1 MKTIEL
7 ITCGALFA
15 TCTLVSAEDK
25 PNKPPGPPREVPA
38 EVLEK
43 FDKDGD
49 GKLSKEE
56 REAMREERKAKMLEK
71 FDKDGD
77 GKLSDSERET
87 MREAMKAK
95 REELLKK
102 YDANSNGRLDPE
114 EIKAARDAGE
124 ELPDFGEGPG
134 GHKPKPGGPG
144 GKPGK
149 PGKPGGPGGPPPQ
162 P

>member
-7 ITCGALFA
+7 ITCGVFFA
-15 TCTLVSAEDK
+15 TCTLVSAKEK
-25 PNKPPGPPREVPA
+25 PTRPPGPPREVPA
-38 EVLEK
+38 EVLAK

-71 FDKDGD
+71 FDADGD
-77 GKLSDSERET
+77 GKLSDAERET

-102 YDANSNGRLDPE
+102 YDANANGRLDPE

-124 ELPDFGEGPG
+124 EVPDFGGGPG
-134 GHKPKPGGPG
+134 GPKRGGPG
-144 GKPGK
+144 GKPPHGG
-149 PGKPGGPGGPPPQ
+149 GKPGGPGGPPPQ